1 MRTEAASDI
10 ALGLLA
16 LLAGA
21 VFMQL
26 GEDAVAIT
34 LSVLGVICLA
44 VTLQRLS
51 AE

>member
-1 MRTEAASDI
+1 MSTHAAGDI

-16 LLAGA
+16 LVTGA
-21 VFMQL
+21 LFMEL
-26 GEDAVAIT
+26 GEDAVAVT